1 MAYTIV
7 QTTPDGLLANIE
19 ACVKVAGFMSSIFDA
34 GLDMLRYLMRDT
46 TAGIPANFQLV
57 DAETALQNEFPDII
71 ALAGALL
78 SEPIVLSAAV
88 VPSTR
93 YPLYIGTM
101 DVADAIP
108 MGFVSLLRVHLIKM
122 LTKLPM
128 RTAYT
133 LVAGVV
139 TPSAAAAYPAVTDG
153 VAADYDFTGILNA
166 NVTQAAVEATLA
178 SVKSELAKMV
188 GIVNLVRTT
197 LNNRLV
203 ASVAEMEA
211 IAASLICNGRL
222 NAIRDTLVTT
232 TLKASLYPSSYDA

>member
-1 MAYTIV
+1 
-7 QTTPDGLLANIE
+7 
-19 ACVKVAGFMSSIFDA
+19 
-34 GLDMLRYLMRDT
+34 
-46 TAGIPANFQLV
+46 
-57 DAETALQNEFPDII
+57 
-71 ALAGALL
+71 
-78 SEPIVLSAAV
+78 
-88 VPSTR
+88 
-93 YPLYIGTM
+93 
-101 DVADAIP
+101 
-108 MGFVSLLRVHLIKM
+108 M

-128 RTAYT
+128 PAAYT
-133 LVAGVV
+133 LGAGVV

-211 IAASLICNGRL
+211 IAASLICNAGDPIVSGRL